1 MAQLSSKQ
9 YDALEGAITAG
20 RRIAVRRRGATEVV
34 VLPTRL
40 RLVHGRE
47 QIEARHPTTGDR
59 MELWVDEIVGFEVV
73 R

>member
-1 MAQLSSKQ
+1 MAQLSATQ
-9 YDALEGAITAG
+9 YDALEGAIARG
-20 RRIAVRRRGATEVV
+20 RRIVVRRRGLSEVV

-40 RLVHGRE
+40 RLVQGRE

-59 MELWVDEIVGFEVV
+59 MELWVDEILGFEVV